1 MDHQRLAQSTDRAIA
16 AGPVL
21 LLSVD
26 YEDWHQLVRR
36 RYGDPGWSEPG
47 PALARQTQTIL
58 ELFDE
63 LGVRCTFFILGVT
76 ARAHP
81 DLVRRI
87 AAAGHEIGS
96 HGDAHAPVW
105 RQTATEFADDL
116 RRATATI
123 EQLTGQRPRG
133 YRAPAFSITSAAGW
147 AYDVIAA
154 EGFEYD
160 ASQSPAPS
168 LRSASGSASRGPYE
182 RGAGVL
188 WEFPVAAS
196 RWRSVCMPLGG
207 ASYWSVAPTRV
218 VLAGLRRVPP
228 LSGLYLHPQEFDPE
242 PLDPLLGRANGA
254 AGRARI
260 RARTWQRNAARSRAV
275 PVLRAIAKR
284 HDLISYG
291 EAHARLVQN
300 RAAGARPL
308 PFQGTPVR

>member
-1 MDHQRLAQSTDRAIA
+1 MTDPAID

-47 PALARQTQTIL
+47 PALARQTQAIL

-87 AAAGHEIGS
+87 AAAGHEVGS
-96 HGDAHAPVW
+96 HGDAHLPVW
-105 RQTATEFADDL
+105 RQTATEFGEDL

-133 YRAPAFSITSAAGW
+133 YRAPAFSITSAAAW

-160 ASQSPAPS
+160 ASLSPSASP
-168 LRSASGSASRGPYE
+168 RSATGSASRGPHQ
-182 RGAGVL
+182 RGPGDL
-188 WEFPVAAS
+188 WEFPVAAA

-218 VLAGLRRVPP
+218 VLAGLRRAAPWG
-228 LSGLYLHPQEFDPE
+228 GLYLHPQELDPE
-242 PLDPLLGRANGA
+242 PLDPLLGGANGA
-254 AGRARI
+254 NGANRATHRARI
-260 RARTWQRNAARSRAV
+260 WARTWRRNVARSRAV
-275 PVLRAIAKR
+275 PVLRAIAER